1 MNTPVSGL
9 YKYVLCLKLHISDN
23 LIMCNS
29 NGNSDREEREGRGR
43 KSERGVRG
51 KGGRD
56 SENCMVTLEFDF
68 LVVTHT

>member
-1 MNTPVSGL
+1 MEIVIE
-9 YKYVLCLKLHISDN
+9 K
-23 LIMCNS
+23 
-29 NGNSDREEREGRGR
+29 REREGG
-43 KSERGVRG
+43 ERVRG